1 MKEIE
6 LKERINH
13 IERGLRLFDEELEK
27 VKKMKV
33 EIEDIKAEIKA
44 LKIFLSRGNPDFK
57 KQYPE
62 ITKKLKG

>member
-6 LKERINH
+6 LKESINH
-13 IERGLRLFDEELEK
+13 IERGLRLIDEELEK

-62 ITKKLKG
+62 IVKKLKG